1 MNQIEK
7 LFKLWNDEHADAP
20 SIQKLYCTFNHIQR
34 VFATFYYLRY
44 NLDNRRNL
52 NEYTKILGR
61 IRVKR

>member
-1 MNQIEK
+1 MK
-7 LFKLWNDEHADAP
+7 KFANDY
-20 SIQKLYCTFNHIQR
+20 LTVTTFNHIQR